1 MGEFCER
8 NEIRLESLA
17 NCERSPF
24 RKEPFGKLLHGGGT
38 HLLAESLLHKD
49 MGEKV
54 SNLFADHPSTQ
65 FCFLLGA
72 FFATDWQVQSMSTAH
87 VCSRYPFQCPLKSN

>member
-1 MGEFCER
+1 
-8 NEIRLESLA
+8 
-17 NCERSPF
+17 
-24 RKEPFGKLLHGGGT
+24 
-38 HLLAESLLHKD
+38 

-87 VCSRYPFQCPLKSN
+87 VYGPCMQPLSFPVPTEE